1 MTTGLASKRKAL
13 QVHSPM
19 YGLKIVPTEESKCSS
34 ILCTCLRNKK
44 STRKNKF
51 SSLGTIILN
60 WFLHFIFLM
69 SPKKNSVHLP
79 IKVSTFISLGKIYI
93 ENIPLTLETVT
104 DVPFPDALHF
114 YSQSLQGFHYLASN
128 IVKEPFPILE

>member
-1 MTTGLASKRKAL
+1 M
-13 QVHSPM
+13 
-19 YGLKIVPTEESKCSS
+19 
-34 ILCTCLRNKK
+34 
-44 STRKNKF
+44 
-51 SSLGTIILN
+51 
-60 WFLHFIFLM
+60 
-69 SPKKNSVHLP
+69 
-79 IKVSTFISLGKIYI
+79 SLGKIYI